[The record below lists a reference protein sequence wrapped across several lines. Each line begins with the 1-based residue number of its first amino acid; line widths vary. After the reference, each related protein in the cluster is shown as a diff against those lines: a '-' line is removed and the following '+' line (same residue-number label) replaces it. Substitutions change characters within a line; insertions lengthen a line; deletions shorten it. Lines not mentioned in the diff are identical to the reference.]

1 MHIVLRFRGRN
12 ITEADVCFIRGLI
25 ESNPHIHRSGLSRL
39 LCEAWDWLRQD
50 NGVLREMVARGLLL
64 TLHRAG
70 CIELPPASRR
80 SNNHL
85 RQPHAKRSTPHP
97 VPVDRTLLRTSL
109 KELGPLTFSQVRRTA
124 QEPLFNWLLASEH
137 PLGFVRPVGEH
148 LKFVVFAGLQLVALL
163 AWSSAPRHLGPR
175 DRYIGWSQEH
185 RRHNLKYVSYNTRYL
200 ILPWVQVPNLASH
213 VLSRMTRTLPQEWEK
228 VYGHPVYFAETFVDP
243 TRHRGT
249 CYRAANWVLMGRT
262 TGRGKNDFTMKQ
274 NRSLKDVWGL
284 PLAEDFRSRLL
295 SI

>member
-1 MHIVLRFRGRN
+1 MPIVLRFRGRN
-12 ITEADVCFIRGLI
+12 ITDTHVRRICKLI
-25 ESNPHIHRSGLSRL
+25 AANPGVHRSGLSRL
-39 LCEAWDWLRQD
+39 LCKQWDWLRQD

-64 TLHRAG
+64 LLHRAG
-70 CIELPPASRR
+70 QIELPPAGH

-85 RQPHAKRSTPHP
+85 RQAHAQRRAPHP
-97 VPVDRTLLRTSL
+97 VPVDRTPLCASL
-109 KELGPLTFSQVRRTA
+109 KELGPVTFSQVRRTA
-124 QEPLFNWLLASEH
+124 QEPTFNWLLASAH

-148 LKFVVFAGLQLVALL
+148 LKFVVFAGPRPVALF

-185 RRHNLKYVSYNTRYL
+185 RRRNLKYIAYNTRFL
-200 ILPWVQVPNLASH
+200 VPPWIQVPHLASH
-213 VLSRMTRTLPQEWEK
+213 LLSRMTRMLPGEWEK
-228 VYGHPVYFAETFVDP
+228 MYSHPVYFAETFVDP
-243 TRHRGT
+243 ARHRGT

-262 TGRGKNDFTMKQ
+262 AGLGKDDHTKKQ

-284 PLAEDFRSRLL
+284 PLIGDFRERLL